1 LFVRVEEQVTIPA
14 PVEEVWDFVWQTEQL
29 AACVPG
35 CTGVETLE
43 PGKRY
48 RATMSDHIGPYRIEA
63 AMEIVIEEATAPEH
77 IRMRASGK
85 DNRLGATQRVAL
97 DIRLRP
103 VSDAETILHAA
114 GDVEVLGKVA
124 TLGQFAIKR
133 KMNDIFKK
141 FGANIR
147 AHWAA

>member
-1 LFVRVEEQVTIPA
+1 
-14 PVEEVWDFVWQTEQL
+14 
-29 AACVPG
+29 
-35 CTGVETLE
+35 
-43 PGKRY
+43 
-48 RATMSDHIGPYRIEA
+48 
-63 AMEIVIEEATAPEH
+63 MEIVIEEATAPEH

-97 DIRLRP
+97 DIKLQP